1 MGVLDFLFQG
11 SPPPATTTYGST
23 VTGIPQFMSDYTLGL
38 LNRAN
43 AVAAEP
49 YQAYTQPRLA
59 DFSPEQLSAFKL
71 TGQSVGA
78 FNKPIQAG
86 LDLTQSSVAQNNAT
100 AAANPYLKE
109 ANQTAPDVLKNYLNP
124 YTSEVVNRIGQLG
137 ARDLKERLLPAVGAN
152 FIRSGQ
158 YGSTG
163 QQQAVGKALRDT
175 EESIAAEQ
183 NKALQAGFGQSM
195 SAAQADLARQAGL
208 GQVAGNLASQT
219 ARDQL
224 AAAGQLGTLSN
235 IGQGVNLKDLAAL
248 EAVGQT
254 QQQQGQKNLDLA
266 YQDFLEQRAYP
277 QQQLS
282 MLNSLVRGLPYSTTQ
297 NTTATGPANT
307 YQASPLS
314 QIAGAASL
322 YNALSGIGKGAAKGG
337 HIKTRK
343 KNRRSSRGRRK

>member
-59 DFSPEQLSAFKL
+59 DFSPEQTAAFDL
-71 TGQSVGA
+71 TSKSVGA
-78 FNKPIQAG
+78 FNQPVQTGIN
-86 LDLTQSSVAQNNAT
+86 LAQNAVANNNAS
-100 AAANPYLKE
+100 AAAQPYLNE
-109 ANQTAPDVLKNYLNP
+109 ANQTVPGVINNYMNP
-124 YTSEVVNRIGQLG
+124 YTQDVVNRIGELG
-137 ARDLKERLLPAVGAN
+137 TRNLTENLAPGIMAN
-152 FIRSGQ
+152 FVRSGQ

-163 QQQAVGKALRDT
+163 QQAAVGKALRDT
-175 EESIAAEQ
+175 QEST
-183 NKALQAGFGQSM
+183 L
-195 SAAQADLARQAGL
+195 AAQNQALNQGYGQAMTAAQQDLARQAGL

-219 ARDQL
+219 ATNQL
-224 AAAGQLGTLSN
+224 SAAGQLGNLAN
-235 IGQGVNLKDLAAL
+235 VGQGVNLKDLAAL

-266 YQDFLEQRAYP
+266 YQDFLEQRGYP
-277 QQQLS
+277 AQQLS
-282 MLNSLVRGLPYSTTQ
+282 MLNSLVRGLPYSTSQ
-297 NTTATGPANT
+297 NTTTTGTGNT
-307 YQASPLS
+307 YSASPLS

-322 YNALSGIGKGAAKGG
+322 YNALSGVKFAEGG
-337 HIKTRK
+337 HVKVRN

>member
-11 SPPPATTTYGST
+11 SPPPAVTTYGST
-23 VTGIPQFMSDYTLGL
+23 VSGIPQFMSDYTLGL

-59 DFSPEQLSAFKL
+59 DFTPEQTRAFDL
-71 TGQSVGA
+71 TGKSVGQ
-78 FNKPIQAG
+78 FNAPIQTG
-86 LDLTQSSVAQNNAT
+86 IGMTQGAVANNNAS
-100 AAANPYLKE
+100 AAANPYFTE
-109 ANQTAPDVLKNYLNP
+109 ANTTVPNVIQNYMNP
-124 YTSEVVNRIGQLG
+124 YTNDVVNRIGELG
-137 ARDLKERLLPAVGAN
+137 ARNLKEQLMPAVGAN

-163 QQQAVGKALRDT
+163 QQNAVGKALRDT
-175 EESIAAEQ
+175 QESVLAAQ
-183 NKALQAGFGQSM
+183 NQALNTGYGQAM
-195 SAAQADLARQAGL
+195 TAAQADLARQAGL
-208 GQVAGNLASQT
+208 GQAAGNMASQT

-224 AAAGQLGTLSN
+224 AAAGQLGTLAN
-235 IGQGVNLKDLAAL
+235 LGQTVNLKDLAAL

-254 QQQQGQKNLDLA
+254 QQQLDQKNYDLA

-277 QQQLS
+277 AQQLS
-282 MLNSLVRGLPYSTTQ
+282 MLNSLVRGLPYSTTT
-297 NTTATGPANT
+297 NTANNGPAST

-322 YNALSGIGKGAAKGG
+322 YNALSGLGKAEGG
-337 HIKTRK
+337 QVKTPRK

>member
-11 SPPPATTTYGST
+11 SPPPATTTYGTT
-23 VTGIPQFMSDYTLGL
+23 VSGIPQFMSDYTLGL

-49 YQAYTQPRLA
+49 YQAYGAARLVP
-59 DFSPEQLSAFKL
+59 FSPEQQQAFDL
-71 TGQSVGA
+71 TSSSVGKYT
-78 FNKPIQAG
+78 KPIDTAMGMAQTAG
-86 LDLTQSSVAQNNAT
+86 GINALNTAQ
-100 AAANPYLKE
+100 PYLNE
-109 ANQTAPDVLKNYLNP
+109 ANQTAPGVISNYMNP
-124 YTSEVVNRIGQLG
+124 YTNQVVNRIGELG
-137 ARDLKERLLPAVGAN
+137 ARNLKEQLMPAIGAN

-163 QQQAVGKALRDT
+163 QQTAVGQALRDT
-175 EESIAAEQ
+175 EESTLAAQ
-183 NKALQAGFGQSM
+183 NQALQQGYGQAM
-195 SAAQADLARQAGL
+195 TAAQADLARQAGL

-219 ARDQL
+219 SRDQL
-224 AAAGQLGTLSN
+224 AAAGQMGTLAN
-235 IGQGVNLKDLAAL
+235 LGQTVNLKDLAAL

-266 YQDFLEQRAYP
+266 YQDFLEQRGYP
-277 QQQLS
+277 AQQLS
-282 MLNSLVRGLPYSTTQ
+282 MLNSLVRGLPYSTTT
-297 NTTATGPANT
+297 NTTQTGPANT

-322 YNALSGIGKGAAKGG
+322 YNALSGLGKAEGG
-337 HIKTRK
+337 QVKTPRK

>member
-11 SPPPATTTYGST
+11 SPPPATTTYGTT
-23 VTGIPQFMSDYTLGL
+23 VSGIPQFMSDYTLGL

-49 YQAYTQPRLA
+49 YQAYGAARLA
-59 DFSPEQLSAFKL
+59 PFSPEQNRAFDL
-71 TGQSVGA
+71 TAKSVGQFSPTINSA
-78 FNKPIQAG
+78 IGMSQTAG
-86 LDLTQSSVAQNNAT
+86 NINALGSAQ
-100 AAANPYLKE
+100 PYLNE
-109 ANQTAPDVLKNYLNP
+109 ANKTAPTVINSYMNP
-124 YTSEVVNRIGQLG
+124 YTDQVVNRIGELG
-137 ARDLKERLLPAVGAN
+137 ARNLKEQLMPAIGAN

-163 QQQAVGKALRDT
+163 QQTAAGKALRDVS
-175 EESIAAEQ
+175 ESTLAAQ
-183 NKALQAGFGQSM
+183 NQALQQGYGQAM

-224 AAAGQLGTLSN
+224 AAAGQMGTLAN
-235 IGQGVNLKDLAAL
+235 LGQTVNLKDLAAL

-254 QQQQGQKNLDLA
+254 QQQQGQKNLDIA
-266 YQDFLEQRAYP
+266 YQDFLEQRGYP
-277 QQQLS
+277 AQQLS
-282 MLNSLVRGLPYSTTQ
+282 MLNSLVRGLPYSTTVSSQ
-297 NTTATGPANT
+297 NTGPAST

-314 QIAGAASL
+314 QIAGAASV
-322 YNALSGIGKGAAKGG
+322 YNALSGIKGAKEGG
-337 HIKTRK
+337 HIKAPRK